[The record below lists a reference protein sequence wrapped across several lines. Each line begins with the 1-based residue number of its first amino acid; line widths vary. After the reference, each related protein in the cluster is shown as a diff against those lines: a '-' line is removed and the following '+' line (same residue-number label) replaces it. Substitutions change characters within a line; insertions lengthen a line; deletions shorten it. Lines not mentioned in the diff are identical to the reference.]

1 MRAYVV
7 DWPWVIVRVVG
18 FEESEKSGVATCAA
32 FTVSDTPTVFVRPPP
47 VPLTVMLVVP
57 VAAPA
62 VVEIVS
68 VEAPVVGFG
77 LNEALTPLGSALVE
91 NETLLLKPPVGATVR
106 AYVVDWPWV
115 IVRVVGFDESEKS
128 GVGAGPPE
136 PRSAP
141 DQTISP

>member
-1 MRAYVV
+1 
-7 DWPWVIVRVVG
+7 
-18 FEESEKSGVATCAA
+18 
-32 FTVSDTPTVFVRPPP
+32 
-47 VPLTVMLVVP
+47 MLLVP

-91 NETLLLKPPVGATVR
+91 NETLLLKPPVGATAR

-115 IVRVVGFDESEKS
+115 IVRVVGFEESEKS